1 MHVSHLSL
9 TQFRN
14 YARLELE
21 LSARIHLLQGE
32 NAQGKTNLLE
42 AIYYLATTKSPLAS
56 LDRELMRWE
65 ADQEV
70 LPHSYVS
77 GQFVRA
83 GRVRTIGVTL
93 VKERSDNSLT
103 DEPVF
108 RRQIELDGAV
118 RRAIDVVGQ
127 LNVVL
132 FLPEDIELVA
142 GAPGARRHYLDV
154 LLCQIDAEYCRALSR
169 YNRVLTQRNA
179 LLKQL
184 REGTV
189 GQAELPYWDDQLASL
204 GALVLS
210 RRLAA
215 CAALAESAT
224 HLQQRLTGARESLAL
239 HYVSSAAEVAG
250 SAMRETHDADGRLAA
265 RLPAEADEP
274 AQKQALLAALK
285 RNLSEDKARGVT
297 QVGPHRDDVRFLIND
312 VDATIY
318 GSRGQQRTVALALKL
333 AEVELMTARVG
344 EPPVLL
350 LDDVVSELDQR
361 RCDCLLDA
369 LDRAEQVLI
378 TTTDLHHLP
387 EAFRERALL
396 WQVRQGEI
404 SLLPGRA

>member
-1 MHVSHLSL
+1 MSRCFAAKSSW
-9 TQFRN
+9 T
-14 YARLELE
+14 AWCAAP
-21 LSARIHLLQGE
+21 SISS
-32 NAQGKTNLLE
+32 GK
-42 AIYYLATTKSPLAS
+42 
-56 LDRELMRWE
+56 
-65 ADQEV
+65 
-70 LPHSYVS
+70 
-77 GQFVRA
+77 
-83 GRVRTIGVTL
+83 
-93 VKERSDNSLT
+93 
-103 DEPVF
+103 
-108 RRQIELDGAV
+108 
-118 RRAIDVVGQ
+118 

-132 FLPEDIELVA
+132 FLPEDIVLVA

-154 LLCQIDAEYCRALSR
+154 FLCQIDAEYCRALSR

-184 REGTV
+184 REGSV
-189 GQAELPYWDDQLASL
+189 GQAELPYWDEQLAAL

-215 CAALAESAT
+215 CAALADSAT
-224 HLQQRLTGARESLAL
+224 QLQQRLTGARESLAL
-239 HYVSSAAEVAG
+239 HYVSSAAEAAG
-250 SAMRETHDADGRLAA
+250 SALREAHDADFRLVA

-285 RNLSEDKARGVT
+285 NNLGEDKARGVT

-387 EAFRERALL
+387 EPFRERAML

-404 SLLPGRA
+404 GLLSAGA

>member
-1 MHVSHLSL
+1 
-9 TQFRN
+9 
-14 YARLELE
+14 
-21 LSARIHLLQGE
+21 
-32 NAQGKTNLLE
+32 
-42 AIYYLATTKSPLAS
+42 
-56 LDRELMRWE
+56 
-65 ADQEV
+65 
-70 LPHSYVS
+70 
-77 GQFVRA
+77 
-83 GRVRTIGVTL
+83 
-93 VKERSDNSLT
+93 
-103 DEPVF
+103 
-108 RRQIELDGAV
+108 
-118 RRAIDVVGQ
+118 
-127 LNVVL
+127 
-132 FLPEDIELVA
+132 
-142 GAPGARRHYLDV
+142 
-154 LLCQIDAEYCRALSR
+154 
-169 YNRVLTQRNA
+169 
-179 LLKQL
+179 
-184 REGTV
+184 
-189 GQAELPYWDDQLASL
+189 
-204 GALVLS
+204 
-210 RRLAA
+210 
-215 CAALAESAT
+215 
-224 HLQQRLTGARESLAL
+224 
-239 HYVSSAAEVAG
+239 
-250 SAMRETHDADGRLAA
+250 MRETHDADGRLAA

>member
-1 MHVSHLSL
+1 MYVSHLSL

-14 YARLELE
+14 YARLELD
-21 LSARIHLLQGE
+21 LPARIHLFQGE

-42 AIYYLATTKSPLAS
+42 AVYYLATTKSPLAT

-70 LPHSYVS
+70 LRYSYVV
-77 GQFVRA
+77 GRFVRR
-83 GRVRTIGVTL
+83 GREHTIEVAL
-93 VKERSDNSLT
+93 VKEPQAADPT
-103 DEPVF
+103 GEPLF
-108 RRQIELDGAV
+108 RRQIKLDSVA

-142 GAPGARRHYLDV
+142 GAPGIRRHYLDV
-154 LLCQIDAEYCRALSR
+154 LLCQIDADYCRTLSR

-184 REGTV
+184 REGAV
-189 GQAELPYWDDQLASL
+189 GLAELTYWDEQLVGL

-210 RRLAA
+210 RRLEA
-215 CAALAESAT
+215 CVALAEHAARF
-224 HLQQRLTGARESLAL
+224 QQRLTAGRETLAL
-239 HYVSSAAEVAG
+239 RYQNSAAETDEAMTQDAVAQ
-250 SAMRETHDADGRLAA
+250 DAVAQGAVAVAYSEGEQKRLLGR
-265 RLPAEADEP
+265 
-274 AQKQALLAALK
+274 ALK
-285 RNLSEDKARGVT
+285 HNLSEDRVRGVT
-297 QVGPHRDDVRFLIND
+297 QVGPHRDDVRFAINGH
-312 VDATIY
+312 DATVY

-350 LDDVVSELDQR
+350 LDDVVSELDR
-361 RCDCLLDA
+361 LRSDCLLET

-396 WQVRQGEI
+396 WQVQQGQI
-404 SLLPGRA
+404 NSLAAY